1 MIRDKLYETVKSYG
15 FTIAL
20 FTDHQN
26 FFSSWSITV
35 RKNENSYI
43 IEHEGRDNWL
53 IIYCERAPD
62 KLEELDKKISHAM
75 TDDDKIDQ
83 CGIWLSA
90 IA

>member
-1 MIRDKLYETVKSYG
+1 MIRDKLYKTVKHHG
-15 FTIAL
+15 FTVVS

-53 IIYCERAPD
+53 IFYCERTPN
-62 KLEELDKKISHAM
+62 KLEELDKKVSHAM
-75 TDDDKIDQ
+75 TDDKKIDQ
-83 CGIWLSA
+83 CEIWLSA
-90 IA
+90 IT